1 MNKYNNFLF
10 LFSIV
15 LLTSCVSLDIDTVI
29 KNSEP
34 EVVDVA
40 IKDQNILFED
50 FLDSQWDE
58 GMKDSPVFASMLGI
72 KKYNKQISSNSIEQF
87 NINKDK
93 SLSAL
98 NKLQS
103 FDINL
108 LNESNKLNYR
118 LAELGMQNDI
128 SRMNYPTYF
137 MQLNQRGGVQSY
149 YETGDRLI
157 YSSKQDYEDW
167 LIRLESYAVNIAN
180 SLNNNKEGLK
190 LGYSQP
196 KIVTS
201 GVIAQIKAILNS
213 DISTN
218 PYMKI
223 FRDANEE
230 FFNDEEKADLIRR
243 ATLVVEGSIL
253 PAYQNLYNFLN
264 DEYLPKSRNT
274 IGISDVPNGM
284 EWYEDLAKYHTTTNL
299 TPDEIHNIGLSE
311 VKRIR
316 LEMEQIIKSLE
327 WDGDFN
333 SFLNYLRT
341 SPRFYYDNPEDLF
354 NAYLI
359 MSKTID
365 PLLPKLFKTFPRA
378 PYGVKPIPDESA
390 PFTTTAYYS
399 SATKGKPG
407 YFYANLY
414 KPESRPKYE
423 IPVLTVHEAVPGHHF
438 QISIAQELENV
449 PTFRKYLS
457 FTAFV
462 EGWGLY
468 SEELGEYI
476 GLYDDPY
483 DKFGQLTYDMW
494 RAIRLVVDTGMHY
507 KDWSRD
513 DAINLFLENTAK
525 SQLDIENEVDRY
537 IAWPGQALAY
547 KIGQLKIL
555 ELRTKAETELGDK
568 FDIKDFHYEVLKRGS
583 IPLNMLEMYINDWI
597 DDSLSS

>member
-10 LFSIV
+10 FFSVVVI
-15 LLTSCVSLDIDTVI
+15 TSCTSLDIDTTI
-29 KNSEP
+29 EDSDSEK
-34 EVVDVA
+34 VNIAV
-40 IKDQNILFED
+40 KDQNILFED
-50 FLDSQWDE
+50 FLDKQWDE
-58 GMKDSPVFASMLGI
+58 GMEDSPVFASMLGI

-108 LNESNKLNYR
+108 LNESNKLNFR

-128 SRMNYPTYF
+128 SRMKYPTYF

-180 SLNNNKEGLK
+180 SLNNKKEGLES
-190 LGYSQP
+190 GYSQP

-201 GVIAQIKAILNS
+201 GVIAQIKAILDS

-284 EWYEDLAKYHTTTNL
+284 EWYEDLAKYHTTTNQYCRDRNR
-299 TPDEIHNIGLSE
+299 TIGLL
-311 VKRIR
+311 VI
-316 LEMEQIIKSLE
+316 
-327 WDGDFN
+327 
-333 SFLNYLRT
+333 LNHRHQG
-341 SPRFYYDNPEDLF
+341 
-354 NAYLI
+354 
-359 MSKTID
+359 
-365 PLLPKLFKTFPRA
+365 A
-378 PYGVKPIPDESA
+378 PYRQTGPI
-390 PFTTTAYYS
+390 YCM
-399 SATKGKPG
+399 
-407 YFYANLY
+407 
-414 KPESRPKYE
+414 
-423 IPVLTVHEAVPGHHF
+423 
-438 QISIAQELENV
+438 Q
-449 PTFRKYLS
+449 
-457 FTAFV
+457 
-462 EGWGLY
+462 
-468 SEELGEYI
+468 
-476 GLYDDPY
+476 
-483 DKFGQLTYDMW
+483 
-494 RAIRLVVDTGMHY
+494 
-507 KDWSRD
+507 
-513 DAINLFLENTAK
+513 
-525 SQLDIENEVDRY
+525 
-537 IAWPGQALAY
+537 
-547 KIGQLKIL
+547 
-555 ELRTKAETELGDK
+555 
-568 FDIKDFHYEVLKRGS
+568 
-583 IPLNMLEMYINDWI
+583 
-597 DDSLSS
+597 

>member
-10 LFSIV
+10 LFSIF

-29 KNSEP
+29 ENSEP
-34 EVVDVA
+34 KVVDVA

-108 LNESNKLNYR
+108 LNESNKLNFR
-118 LAELGMQNDI
+118 LAELGMQNNI

-333 SFLNYLRT
+333 SFL
-341 SPRFYYDNPEDLF
+341 
-354 NAYLI
+354 
-359 MSKTID
+359 
-365 PLLPKLFKTFPRA
+365 
-378 PYGVKPIPDESA
+378 
-390 PFTTTAYYS
+390 
-399 SATKGKPG
+399 
-407 YFYANLY
+407 
-414 KPESRPKYE
+414 
-423 IPVLTVHEAVPGHHF
+423 
-438 QISIAQELENV
+438 
-449 PTFRKYLS
+449 
-457 FTAFV
+457 
-462 EGWGLY
+462 
-468 SEELGEYI
+468 
-476 GLYDDPY
+476 
-483 DKFGQLTYDMW
+483 
-494 RAIRLVVDTGMHY
+494 
-507 KDWSRD
+507 
-513 DAINLFLENTAK
+513 
-525 SQLDIENEVDRY
+525 
-537 IAWPGQALAY
+537 
-547 KIGQLKIL
+547 
-555 ELRTKAETELGDK
+555 
-568 FDIKDFHYEVLKRGS
+568 
-583 IPLNMLEMYINDWI
+583 
-597 DDSLSS
+597 